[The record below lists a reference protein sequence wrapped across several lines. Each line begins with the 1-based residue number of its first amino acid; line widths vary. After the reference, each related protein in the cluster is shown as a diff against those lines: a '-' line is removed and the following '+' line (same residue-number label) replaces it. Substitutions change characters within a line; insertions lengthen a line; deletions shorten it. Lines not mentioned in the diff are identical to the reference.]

1 MPDKTAETIEG
12 AEADEL
18 KQLIEKHV
26 LYTNSTKGTELL
38 KDWSASLNNFVK
50 VMPTEYK
57 KALKRL
63 ETEVQMV
70 EELTV

>member
-1 MPDKTAETIEG
+1 
-12 AEADEL
+12 
-18 KQLIEKHV
+18 LI
-26 LYTNSTKGTELL
+26 
-38 KDWSASLNNFVK
+38 DWNTSLENFVK

-70 EELTV
+70 EELTA